1 MIIRIL
7 RSKISRI
14 MMINNLIKGLNNK
27 SNCKMNILRMNI
39 CMPNLPCLK
48 IINWIKKYQKVH
60 FNNLRKRVWMLK
72 LMELNK
78 V

>member
-1 MIIRIL
+1 MNRMIIRIL

-27 SNCKMNILRMNI
+27 SNYKMIILRMNI

-48 IINWIKKYQKVH
+48 IINWKKKYQKVH
-60 FNNLRKRVWMLK
+60 FNNLRKRVWM
-72 LMELNK
+72 
-78 V
+78 